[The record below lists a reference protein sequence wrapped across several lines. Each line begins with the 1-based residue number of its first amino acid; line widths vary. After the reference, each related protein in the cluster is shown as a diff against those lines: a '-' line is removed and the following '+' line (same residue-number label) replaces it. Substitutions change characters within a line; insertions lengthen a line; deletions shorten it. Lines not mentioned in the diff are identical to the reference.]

1 MNHEG
6 KLVAA
11 LAAVML
17 ALPVAAQTGGAAA
30 PTVKDM
36 KMVADMVTVTAKVEA
51 VDQAKRTISLKG
63 PLGRTLTLK
72 VGSQAINFPQVK
84 VGDELV
90 VKYVEAVSIK
100 LEKGVVGRSETQTV
114 ATARTPAG
122 ATPGGAVV
130 EQIVVVANVERIDA
144 AKSSVLLE
152 GPNANYVEVKVKDPA
167 VMKDVKVNDKVVVT
181 YTEAIVVELQTPPKK

>member
-30 PTVKDM
+30 PTVKDE

-72 VGSQAINFPQVK
+72 VGSEARNFPQVK
-84 VGDELV
+84 VGDVFV
-90 VKYVEAVSIK
+90 VKYAEAVSIK
-100 LEKGVVGRSETQTV
+100 LEKGAAGRSETQTV
-114 ATARTPAG
+114 AAARTPAG
-122 ATPGGAVV
+122 AMPGGAVV

-144 AKSSVLLE
+144 AKSSILLE

-181 YTEAIVVELQTPPKK
+181 YTEAIVVDLQTPPKK